1 MKIIAHTV
9 GRLRRTSVWNI
20 LWISLVLSEIL
31 TALMSTL
38 LGYLWWGKISVDLI
52 LIGAIIAFFVA
63 GIVTVLI
70 ILILR
75 EYGRVES
82 EGAKNLHR
90 IAAMQEREDVSRWL
104 HDDLGSDFF
113 NIILMTEILQQ
124 KDFGERE
131 ASEHLDW
138 IADASRNAL
147 GNIRSYL
154 NFSEQ
159 VGPAVNDLVGYMGDY
174 GQVLFRKKEIE
185 FDFKSEI
192 SVDTVPLAPMKSFS
206 VYLIYKEAIT
216 NILKHAQ
223 ARKVEV
229 RLVEWAGNLLLTI
242 RDDGRGFSLEEA
254 EESRYGK
261 KNITHRAERIGGRIS
276 FDSEPGQG
284 TSVNLSVP
292 FQPGPAPSAE

>member
-9 GRLRRTSVWNI
+9 ERLRRTSVWNI
-20 LWISLVLSEIL
+20 LWISLILSEIL
-31 TALMSTL
+31 TALMNT
-38 LGYLWWGKISVDLI
+38 YLWWGQISGDLI
-52 LIGAIIAFFVA
+52 LIGTIDAFFVA

-70 ILILR
+70 VLIVR
-75 EYGRVES
+75 EYERVEK
-82 EGAKNLHR
+82 EGEENLR
-90 IAAMQEREDVSRWL
+90 KITVMQEREDVSRWL

-124 KDFGERE
+124 KDIGKRE
-131 ASEHLDW
+131 AREYLDW
-138 IADASRNAL
+138 MADASRSAL

-159 VGPAVNDLVGYMGDY
+159 VGPAVNDLVGYMRDY
-174 GQVLFRKKEIE
+174 GQILFRKKDVD
-185 FDFKSEI
+185 FDFQSEV
-192 SVDTVPLAPMKSFS
+192 SGETVPLAPMKSFS

-229 RLVEWAGNLLLTI
+229 RLVEYAGKLLLTI
-242 RDDGRGFSLEEA
+242 RDDGRGFCLEEA
-254 EESRYGK
+254 GEGRHGK

-276 FDSEPGQG
+276 FNSEPGRG
-284 TSVNLSVP
+284 TSLNFSV
-292 FQPGPAPSAE
+292 SV